1 LSKGERNQTRST
13 AQKQT
18 TMETIHELVKYYETG
33 KREYLAKGS
42 LQHCMNELNIWK
54 FLARKNGAD
63 ISSEDDF
70 HMNCID
76 YAGNGTDVLFQIYD
90 TQEQLFD

>member
-1 LSKGERNQTRST
+1 M
-13 AQKQT
+13 A
-18 TMETIHELVKYYETG
+18 
-33 KREYLAKGS
+33 
-42 LQHCMNELNIWK
+42 ELNTWK

-76 YAGNGTDVLFQIYD
+76 YSGNGTDVLFQIYN

>member
-1 LSKGERNQTRST
+1 MNTV
-13 AQKQT
+13 
-18 TMETIHELVKYYETG
+18 HELVKYYGTG
-33 KREYLAKGS
+33 KKEYLAKGS

-54 FLARKNGAD
+54 FLAKKNGAD

-76 YAGNGTDVLFQIYD
+76 YSGNGIDVLFQIYD